1 MRQPKRRKIELNY
14 TKQMVKRGRGKIIWQ
29 VIEEQPK
36 AKNVV
41 AEYFFDEDAERV
53 VKLQNKEKVWQ
64 YSGGIPRM
72 LYITL

>member
-41 AEYFFDEDAERV
+41 AEYFFEEDADRV

-64 YSGGIPRM
+64 HSGGLPRM